1 MNLIIMMI
9 IVTRTMMMITNT
21 QTLKEGLQF

>member
-9 IVTRTMMMITNT
+9 LVTRTMMMITNT